1 MMELKVFNMEGKEI
15 GKEKVSEFVF
25 GIEPNMALIHQAVVR
40 QLANKRVGTHA
51 TKTRSEVRGGGKKP
65 WKQKGTG
72 RARQGTIR
80 APQWVGGGI
89 VFGPK
94 PRDYSKKMP
103 QKMRQLALR
112 SALSLKA
119 KENELVLVDAIT
131 LKEYKTKHMADF
143 IGKFKGE
150 KEKVMIV
157 IGQFDE
163 NIHRSARNIPRV
175 NMVSAKRVN
184 VYDLMW
190 ADKVVMAKD
199 AAHAIEEVL
208 G

>member
-1 MMELKVFNMEGKEI
+1 MMELKVFNMEGQEI
-15 GKEKVSEFVF
+15 GKEKVSEYVF

-51 TKTRSEVRGGGKKP
+51 TKTRSEVRGGGRKP

-119 KENELVLVDAIT
+119 KDEGLVLVDAIT
-131 LKEYKTKHMADF
+131 LKEFKTRLMADF
-143 IGKFKGE
+143 IGKFKEE
-150 KEKVMIV
+150 KQKVMVV

-163 NIHRSARNIPRV
+163 NIHRSTRNIPKV
-175 NMVSAKRVN
+175 NMVSANRVN

-190 ADKVVMAKD
+190 ADKVIMVKE

>member
-1 MMELKVFNMEGKEI
+1 MELKVFNMEGKEI

-25 GIEPNMALIHQAVVR
+25 GIEPNMSLIHQAVVR

-94 PRDYSKKMP
+94 TRDYSKKMP

-119 KENELVLVDAIT
+119 KEEGIVLVDAIT
-131 LKEYKTKHMADF
+131 LKEFKTRLMADF
-143 IGKFKGE
+143 IGKFKEE
-150 KEKVMIV
+150 KEKVMVV
-157 IGQFDE
+157 IDQFDE
-163 NIHRSARNIPRV
+163 NIHRSTRNIPKV
-175 NMVSAKRVN
+175 NMVSANRVN

-190 ADKVVMAKD
+190 ADKVIMVKE

>member
-1 MMELKVFNMEGKEI
+1 MELKVFNMEGKEI

-175 NMVSAKRVN
+175 NMVSANRVN